1 MYFLPYF
8 SVLRKMLKIVI
19 IMVVLAR
26 NCYNQPGLAVVRLD
40 TSFKF
45 HKIFLLEKSQQRNM
59 EEEEE
64 NEWDFQSNGFMTP

>member
-1 MYFLPYF
+1 
-8 SVLRKMLKIVI
+8 
-19 IMVVLAR
+19 MVVLAR
-26 NCYNQPGLAVVRLD
+26 NCYKAGLKYDWLD
-40 TSFKF
+40 RSFKF

>member
-1 MYFLPYF
+1 
-8 SVLRKMLKIVI
+8 
-19 IMVVLAR
+19 MVVLAR